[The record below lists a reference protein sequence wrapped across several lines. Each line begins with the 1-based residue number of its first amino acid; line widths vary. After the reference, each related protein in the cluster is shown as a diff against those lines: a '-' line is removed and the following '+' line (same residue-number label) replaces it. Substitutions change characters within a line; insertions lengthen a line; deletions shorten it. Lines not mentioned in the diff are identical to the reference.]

1 MNGYLKTCLL
11 ALACSVA
18 LPPNAVAQQRTIAG
32 RVGNSVSNEPIVGA
46 TVTVVGTA
54 IAAVTDARG
63 EFSLSAPDGPVSLS
77 VRGIGYKRRTVPVA
91 ADQSRIAISVEPDIF
106 NLEAVVVTGQATAVE
121 QKNLPQA
128 VSVVTAQQLERVPTP
143 TIENALQGKIAGA
156 LIQSNSGAPGGGAQI
171 NLRGV
176 STINGGV
183 DPVLVV
189 DGLVVSNAAI
199 GNNINAITAAAAGGN
214 ASNQDN
220 PVNRIA
226 DLNPADIERI
236 EVLKGASAAA
246 IYGGAASNGVVIIT
260 TRRGSTGAPRF
271 HLTQR
276 FGQYRVSNYM
286 KSRVFTDSAD
296 ADTFTD
302 SVSAGLYCNLP
313 GGTPTGGGLCPNYD
327 NIGPLW
333 NEHQLSWETDASVT
347 GGTDQTR
354 YFLSGLLKRDG
365 GIAPGTGYD
374 KQSIRANLDQ
384 TLGSR
389 WVLSLGA
396 SVIHSLAARGI
407 SNNDNAGT
415 SPYLVFPLTPSF
427 VDLSAQ
433 NGVYPE
439 NPFER
444 SNPLQTYAMLRN
456 DEDVW
461 RALGS
466 GTLRFDAINNERQSL
481 RFVVTGGVD
490 YFNQENDIY
499 APPELEFEPNDGQ
512 PGTVVL
518 GKTSNVNLNLLT
530 NAIYTHQSS
539 SGRRATTAIG
549 LQYVDRDFNFTNLLG
564 RNLPPG
570 QQNIDQATSVTIN
583 QQLQPQQDL
592 GLYVQE
598 ELLMMDE
605 RLMVAFGVRADR
617 SSRNGDV
624 NKYFYYPKVAGSY
637 RFTDLGGG
645 GDEVKVRAAYG
656 QTGNPPQFGNKFTPN
671 ATGTIGGIFGSSAGA
686 VAGDAGIKPER
697 QAEIEAGFDAT
708 LADGRLTLTLTGF
721 NKTIT
726 DLLLTQTLAPSMGRT
741 QRTFNGGK
749 LRNRGIEASVGYAVM
764 QRPDVSWIVNST
776 FFANRSKVLSLPVPA
791 FQVGGFGTSL
801 GAFEI
806 RQGHSVTQ
814 IVGLPIDSL
823 GNPTVVGDATPDF
836 QIALGSDLDYKRW
849 TFGMLWDWKQ
859 GGDVINLTEYLFD
872 AFGNSI
878 DNAAG
883 QQRQA
888 IANDPVNPRT
898 QPYVQD
904 GSYVKLRELSISYH
918 LPASATR
925 TMFGSIARDA
935 RITLSGRNLLRFTP
949 FRGMDPE
956 VSNFGN
962 QAVAR
967 NIDVAPFPPSR
978 SFFGAIDLAF

>member
-1 MNGYLKTCLL
+1 VGKRTAVWLL
-11 ALACSVA
+11 ALCLLVVGAASA
-18 LPPNAVAQQRTIAG
+18 GAQQRSISG
-32 RVGNSVSNEPIVGA
+32 RVGNAVSDEPVVGA
-46 TVTVVGTA
+46 TVSVVGTV
-54 IAAVTDARG
+54 ISAVTDARG
-63 EFSLSAPDGPVSLS
+63 QFTLSAPDGAVTLT
-77 VRGIGYKRRTVPVA
+77 VRAIGYKRRTVPVA
-91 ADQSRIAISVEPDIF
+91 PDQGTIAVRLDQDIF
-106 NLEAVVVTGQATAVE
+106 NLEAVIVTGQATAVE

-128 VSVVTAQQLERVPTP
+128 VSVVTAQDLQRAPTP
-143 TIENALQGKIAGA
+143 TIESALQGKIAGA

-183 DPVLVV
+183 DPVIVV
-189 DGLVVSNAAI
+189 DGLVISNAAI
-199 GNNINAITAAAAGGN
+199 ASNMNAITAAAAGGN

-226 DLNPADIERI
+226 DLNPGDIERV

-246 IYGGAASNGVVIIT
+246 IYGGAASNGVVIIS
-260 TRRGSTGAPRF
+260 TRRGAAGAPRF

-276 FGQYRVSNYM
+276 FGEFRVSNFM
-286 KSRVFTDSAD
+286 RSRVFADSAD
-296 ADTFTD
+296 AATFTSD
-302 SVSAGLYCNLP
+302 SLAGVFCNGP
-313 GGTPTGGGLCPNYD
+313 GNSCPDFD
-327 NIGPLW
+327 NIGLLW
-333 NEHQLSWETDASVT
+333 SEHQLSTETGASIT

-354 YFLSGLLKRDG
+354 YFLSGLIKRDG
-365 GIAPGTGYD
+365 GIAPHTGYD
-374 KQSIRANLDQ
+374 KQTIRANLDQ
-384 TLGSR
+384 TLGAR
-389 WVLSLGA
+389 WNLSINTQ
-396 SVIHSLAARGI
+396 VIHSLAARGI

-427 VDLSAQ
+427 VDLRPV
-433 NGVYPE
+433 NGIYPR

-444 SNPLQTYAMLRN
+444 SNPLQTYALLEN
-456 DEDVW
+456 NEDVW
-461 RALGS
+461 RALGA
-466 GTLRFDAINNERQSL
+466 GTLSWEAINGPRQSL
-481 RFVVTGGVD
+481 RLIATGGLD

-499 APPELEFEPNDGQ
+499 SPPELQFEPQDGL

-518 GKTSNVNLNLLT
+518 GKTSNLNLNLLL
-530 NAIYTHQSS
+530 NAVHTYVPA
-539 SGRRATTAIG
+539 SGSIQATTAAG
-549 LQYVDRDFNFTNLLG
+549 LQYVDRDLNFTNVLG

-570 QQNIDQATSVTIN
+570 QKNVDQATSIN
-583 QQLQPQQDL
+583 ISQNLQPQKDL
-592 GLYVQE
+592 GIFAQE
-598 ELLMMDE
+598 EVLAMDQRLL
-605 RLMVAFGVRADR
+605 VTFGVRADR
-617 SSRNGDV
+617 SSRNGDPT
-624 NKYFYYPKVAGSY
+624 KYYVYPKAALSY
-637 RFTDLGGG
+637 RFTDLGGNS
-645 GDEVKVRAAYG
+645 GDELKLRGALG
-656 QTGNPPQFGNKFTPN
+656 QTGNQPLFGNKFTPN
-671 ATGTIGGIFGSSAGA
+671 GTGTIGGIFGSLAGA
-686 VAGDAGIKPER
+686 VAGDPGIRPER
-697 QAEIEAGFDAT
+697 QTEIEGGFDAT
-708 LADGRLTLTLTGF
+708 LLRGRLTANVTVF

-726 DLLLTQTLAPSMGRT
+726 DLLLAQALAPSTGRT
-741 QRTFNGGK
+741 QRIFNGGK
-749 LRNRGIEASVGYAVM
+749 LRNRGVEIGLGYALA
-764 QRPDVSWIVNST
+764 QTPEVSWIIRST
-776 FFANRSKVLSLPVPA
+776 FFANRSKVLELPVPA

-823 GNPTVVGDATPDF
+823 GNPSVIGDATPDF
-836 QIALGSDLDYKRW
+836 QLSLASDLDYKRW
-849 TFGMLWDWKQ
+849 TFGMLWDWKK

-888 IANDPVNPRT
+888 IANDTLNPRT

-904 GSYVKLRELSISYH
+904 GSYLKLRELSISYH

-935 RITLSGRNLLRFTP
+935 RITLSGRNLIRITS

-978 SFFGAIDLAF
+978 SFFLSVDLDF

>member
-1 MNGYLKTCLL
+1 MGKRIAVWLL
-11 ALACSVA
+11 ALCLLVVGAASA
-18 LPPNAVAQQRTIAG
+18 GAQQRSISG
-32 RVGNSVSNEPIVGA
+32 RVGNAVSDEPVVGA
-46 TVTVVGTA
+46 TVSVVGTV
-54 IAAVTDARG
+54 ISAVTDARG
-63 EFSLSAPDGPVSLS
+63 QFTLSAPDGAVTLT
-77 VRGIGYKRRTVPVA
+77 VRAIGYKRRTVPVA
-91 ADQSRIAISVEPDIF
+91 PDQGTIAVRLDQDIF
-106 NLEAVVVTGQATAVE
+106 NLEAVIVTGQATAVE

-128 VSVVTAQQLERVPTP
+128 VSVVTAQDLQRAPTP
-143 TIENALQGKIAGA
+143 TIESALQGKIAGA

-183 DPVLVV
+183 DPVIVV
-189 DGLVVSNAAI
+189 DGLVISNAAI
-199 GNNINAITAAAAGGN
+199 ASNMNAITAAAAGGN

-226 DLNPADIERI
+226 DLNPGDIERV

-246 IYGGAASNGVVIIT
+246 IYGGAASNGVVIIS
-260 TRRGSTGAPRF
+260 TRRGAAGAPRF

-276 FGQYRVSNYM
+276 FGEFRVSNFM
-286 KSRVFTDSAD
+286 RSRVFADSAD
-296 ADTFTD
+296 AATFTSD
-302 SVSAGLYCNLP
+302 SLAGVFCNGP
-313 GGTPTGGGLCPNYD
+313 GNSCPDFD
-327 NIGPLW
+327 NIGLLW
-333 NEHQLSWETDASVT
+333 SEHQLSTETGASIT

-354 YFLSGLLKRDG
+354 YFLSGLIKRDG
-365 GIAPGTGYD
+365 GIAPHTGYD
-374 KQSIRANLDQ
+374 KQTIRANLDQ
-384 TLGSR
+384 TLGAR
-389 WVLSLGA
+389 WNLSINTQ
-396 SVIHSLAARGI
+396 VIHSLAARGI

-427 VDLSAQ
+427 VDLRPV
-433 NGVYPE
+433 NGIYPR

-444 SNPLQTYAMLRN
+444 SNPLQTYALLEN
-456 DEDVW
+456 NEDVW
-461 RALGS
+461 RALGA
-466 GTLRFDAINNERQSL
+466 GTLSWEAINGPRQSL
-481 RFVVTGGVD
+481 RLIATGGLD

-499 APPELEFEPNDGQ
+499 SPPELQFEPQDGL

-518 GKTSNVNLNLLT
+518 GKTSNLNLNLLL
-530 NAIYTHQSS
+530 NAVHTYVPA
-539 SGRRATTAIG
+539 SGSIQATTAAG
-549 LQYVDRDFNFTNLLG
+549 LQYVDRDLNFTNVLG

-570 QQNIDQATSVTIN
+570 QKNVDQATSIN
-583 QQLQPQQDL
+583 ISQNLQPQKDL
-592 GLYVQE
+592 GIFAQE
-598 ELLMMDE
+598 EVLAMDQRLL
-605 RLMVAFGVRADR
+605 VTFGVRADR
-617 SSRNGDV
+617 SSRNGDPT
-624 NKYFYYPKVAGSY
+624 KYYVYPKAALSY
-637 RFTDLGGG
+637 RFTDLGGNS
-645 GDEVKVRAAYG
+645 GDELKLRGALG
-656 QTGNPPQFGNKFTPN
+656 QTGNQPLFGNKFTPN
-671 ATGTIGGIFGSSAGA
+671 GTGTIGGIFGSLAGA
-686 VAGDAGIKPER
+686 VAGDPGIRPER
-697 QAEIEAGFDAT
+697 QTEIEGGFDAT
-708 LADGRLTLTLTGF
+708 LLRGRLTANVTVF

-726 DLLLTQTLAPSMGRT
+726 DLLLAQALAPSTGRT
-741 QRTFNGGK
+741 QRIFNGGK
-749 LRNRGIEASVGYAVM
+749 LRNRGVEIGLGYALA
-764 QRPDVSWIVNST
+764 QTPEVSWIIRST
-776 FFANRSKVLSLPVPA
+776 FFANRSKVLELPVPA

-823 GNPTVVGDATPDF
+823 GNPSVIGDATPDF
-836 QIALGSDLDYKRW
+836 QLSLASDLDYKRW
-849 TFGMLWDWKQ
+849 TFGMLWDWKK

-888 IANDPVNPRT
+888 IANDTLNPRT

-904 GSYVKLRELSISYH
+904 GSYLKLRELSISYH

-935 RITLSGRNLLRFTP
+935 RITLSGRNLIRITS

-978 SFFGAIDLAF
+978 SFFLSVDLDF

>member
-1 MNGYLKTCLL
+1 MKGYLRSGLV

-18 LPPNAVAQQRTIAG
+18 LAANAMAQQRAITG
-32 RVGNSVSNEPIVGA
+32 RVGNSVSDEAIVGA

-63 EFSLSAPDGPVSLS
+63 QFTLSAPAGAISLS
-77 VRGIGYKRRTVPVA
+77 VRAIGYKRRTFAVG
-91 ADQSRIAISVEPDIF
+91 ADQSSVAIPIEPDIF

-143 TIENALQGKIAGA
+143 TIESALQGKIAGA

-226 DLNPADIERI
+226 DLNPADIERV

-246 IYGGAASNGVVIIT
+246 IYGGAASNGVLIIT
-260 TRRGSTGAPRF
+260 TKRGSTGAPRF
-271 HLTQR
+271 HMTQR
-276 FGQYRVSNYM
+276 FGEFRVSNYV
-286 KSRVFTDSAD
+286 KSRVFRDSAD
-296 ADTFTD
+296 AATFTD
-302 SVSAGLYCNLP
+302 TTTAGVYCNLP
-313 GGTPTGGGLCPNYD
+313 GGTPTGGGLCPNYN

-333 NEHQLSWETDASVT
+333 SEHPLSWETDASIT
-347 GGTDQTR
+347 GGTEQTR
-354 YFLSGLLKRDG
+354 YFISGLLKRDG
-365 GIAPGTGYD
+365 GIAPHTGYD
-374 KQSIRANLDQ
+374 KQSLRANLDQ

-389 WVLSLGA
+389 WVLSLSSA
-396 SVIHSLAARGI
+396 VIHSLAARGI
-407 SNNDNAGT
+407 SNNDNSGT

-427 VDLSAQ
+427 VDLNAV
-433 NGVYPE
+433 NGVYPD

-444 SNPLQTYAMLRN
+444 SNPLQTYAKLRN

-461 RALGS
+461 RALGA
-466 GTLRFDAINNERQSL
+466 GTLRFDAVNSERQSL

-499 APPELEFEPNDGQ
+499 SPPELEFEPNDGQ

-530 NAIYTHQSS
+530 NAIYTFQSS
-539 SGRRATTAIG
+539 GGMRATTAVG
-549 LQYVDRDFNFTNLLG
+549 VQYVDRNFNFTNLVG

-570 QQNIDQATSVTIN
+570 QQNIDQATSVIIN

-592 GLYVQE
+592 GLYAQE
-598 ELLMMDE
+598 ELLTGDE

-624 NKYFYYPKVAGSY
+624 SKYYYYPKIAGSY
-637 RFTDLGGG
+637 RFTNLGGGG
-645 GDEVKVRAAYG
+645 GDELKVRAAYG

-671 ATGTIGGIFGSSAGA
+671 ATGTIGGIFGSAAGA
-686 VAGDAGIKPER
+686 VAGDAGIRPER
-697 QAEIEAGFDAT
+697 QSEIEAGLDAT
-708 LADGRLTLTLTGF
+708 LANGRLTLSLTGY
-721 NKTIT
+721 NKNIT
-726 DLLLTQTLAPSMGRT
+726 DLLLAQTLAPSTGRT
-741 QRTFNGGK
+741 QRTFNGGEM
-749 LRNRGIEASVGYAVM
+749 RNRGIEASLGYAVM

-776 FFANRSKVLSLPVPA
+776 FFANRSKVISLPVPA

-806 RQGHSVTQ
+806 RPGHSVTQ
-814 IVGLPIDSL
+814 IVGTPIDSIT
-823 GNPTVVGDATPDF
+823 GQPTVVGDANPDF
-836 QIALGSDLDYKRW
+836 QMTFGSDLVYHRW
-849 TFGMLWDWKQ
+849 SLGLLFDWKK
-859 GGDVINLTEYLFD
+859 GGDVINLTELLFD
-872 AFGNSI
+872 LFGNSV
-878 DNAAG
+878 DQNGAAQG
-883 QQRQA
+883 RL
-888 IANDPVNPRT
+888 NDFFAGKT

-904 GSYVKLRELSISYH
+904 ASYLKLRELAVSYQ
-918 LPASATR
+918 LPAST
-925 TMFGSIARDA
+925 TSTLFGSRVHDA
-935 RITLSGRNLLRFTP
+935 RITFAGRNLLRFTP

-978 SFFGAIDLAF
+978 SFFVAIDVDF

>member
-1 MNGYLKTCLL
+1 MKASLKSCLF
-11 ALACSVA
+11 ALGLNVA
-18 LPPNAVAQQRTIAG
+18 MSASAMAQQRSITG
-32 RVGNSVSNEPIVGA
+32 RVGNSVSDEAIAGA
-46 TVTVVGTA
+46 TVSVVGTS
-54 IAAVTDARG
+54 IAAVTDGRG
-63 EFSLSAPDGPVSLS
+63 QFTLAAPDGPVSLT
-77 VRGIGYKRRTVPVA
+77 VRAIGYKRRTLSVGP
-91 ADQSRIAISVEPDIF
+91 DQSSVAIPVEPDIF

-128 VSVVTAQQLERVPTP
+128 VSVVTAQKLERVPTS
-143 TIENALQGKIAGA
+143 TIESALQGKIPGA
-156 LIQSNSGAPGGGAQI
+156 LIQQNSGAPGGGAQI

-246 IYGGAASNGVVIIT
+246 IYGGAASNGVLIIT
-260 TRRGSTGAPRF
+260 TKRGSTGAPRF

-296 ADTFTD
+296 AATFTD
-302 SVSAGLYCNLP
+302 TITAGVYCNLP
-313 GGTPTGGGLCPNYD
+313 GGTSAGGGLCPNND

-333 NEHQLSWETDASVT
+333 AEHQLSWETDASVT
-347 GGTDQTR
+347 GGSEQTR
-354 YFLSGLLKRDG
+354 YFISGLLKRDG

-384 TLGSR
+384 TMGSR
-389 WVLSLGA
+389 WLLSMSTA
-396 SVIHSLAARGI
+396 VIHSLAARGI
-407 SNNDNAGT
+407 SNNDNTGT

-427 VDLSAQ
+427 VDLSAA
-433 NGVYPE
+433 NGVYPD

-444 SNPLQTYAMLRN
+444 SNPFQTYAFLRN

-461 RALGS
+461 RALGA
-466 GTLRFDAINNERQSL
+466 GTLRFDAITSERQNL
-481 RFVVTGGVD
+481 RFVVTGGID

-499 APPELEFEPNDGQ
+499 SPPELEYEPNDGQ
-512 PGTVVL
+512 PGTTVL
-518 GKTSNVNLNLLT
+518 GKTSNLNLNLLS
-530 NAIYTHQSS
+530 NAIYTYQT
-539 SGRRATTAIG
+539 SGGTRATTAVG
-549 LQYVDRDFNFTNLLG
+549 VQYVDRDFNFTNLVG

-570 QQNIDQATSVTIN
+570 QQNIDQATSVIIN

-592 GLYVQE
+592 GLYAQE
-598 ELLMMDE
+598 EILTMDE

-624 NKYFYYPKVAGSY
+624 SKYYIYPKIAGSY
-637 RFTDLGGG
+637 RLTNLGGNG
-645 GDEVKVRAAYG
+645 SNEVKVRAAYG

-686 VAGDAGIKPER
+686 AAGDAGIKPER
-697 QAEIEAGFDAT
+697 QAEIEAGLDAT
-708 LADGRLTLTLTGF
+708 LAGGRLTMSITGF

-726 DLLLTQTLAPSMGRT
+726 DLLLAQTLAPSTGRT
-741 QRTFNGGK
+741 QRTLNGGE
-749 LRNRGIEASVGYAVM
+749 LRNRGIEVGLAYAVT
-764 QRPDVSWIVNST
+764 QRPDVSWIVNTS
-776 FFANRSKVLSLPVPA
+776 FFANRSKVISLPVPA

-806 RQGHSVTQ
+806 RPGHSVTQ
-814 IVGLPIDSL
+814 IVGTPFDPVTGLPTI
-823 GNPTVVGDATPDF
+823 VGDANPDF
-836 QIALGSDLDYKRW
+836 QMAFGSDLVYRRW
-849 TFGMLWDWKQ
+849 NLGLLFDWKK
-859 GGDVINLTEYLFD
+859 GGDVINLTELLFD
-872 AFGNSI
+872 LFGNSA
-878 DNAAG
+878 DWSGAAQDRLTDFFDG
-883 QQRQA
+883 K
-888 IANDPVNPRT
+888 T

-904 GSYVKLRELSISYH
+904 ASYFKLRELSLSYH
-918 LPASATR
+918 IPAST
-925 TMFGSIARDA
+925 TSTLFGSTVRDA
-935 RITLSGRNLLRFTP
+935 RITFAGRNLLRFTP

-978 SFFGAIDLAF
+978 SFFVAIDLDF

>member
-1 MNGYLKTCLL
+1 VGKRIAVWLL
-11 ALACSVA
+11 ALCLLVVGAASA
-18 LPPNAVAQQRTIAG
+18 GAQQRSISG
-32 RVGNSVSNEPIVGA
+32 RVGNAVSDEPVVGA
-46 TVTVVGTA
+46 TVSVVGTV
-54 IAAVTDARG
+54 ISAVTDARG
-63 EFSLSAPDGPVSLS
+63 QFTLSAPDGAVTLT
-77 VRGIGYKRRTVPVA
+77 VRAIGYKRRTVPVA
-91 ADQSRIAISVEPDIF
+91 PDQGTIAVRLDQDIF
-106 NLEAVVVTGQATAVE
+106 NLEAVIVTGQATAVE

-128 VSVVTAQQLERVPTP
+128 VSVVTAQDLQRAPTP
-143 TIENALQGKIAGA
+143 TIESALQGKIAGA

-183 DPVLVV
+183 DPVIVV
-189 DGLVVSNAAI
+189 DGLVISNAAI
-199 GNNINAITAAAAGGN
+199 ASNMNAITAAAAGGN

-226 DLNPADIERI
+226 DLNPGDIERV

-246 IYGGAASNGVVIIT
+246 IYGGAASNGVVIIS
-260 TRRGSTGAPRF
+260 TRRGAAGAPRF

-276 FGQYRVSNYM
+276 FGEFRVSNFM
-286 KSRVFTDSAD
+286 RSRVFADSAD
-296 ADTFTD
+296 AATFTSD
-302 SVSAGLYCNLP
+302 SLAGVFCNGP
-313 GGTPTGGGLCPNYD
+313 GNSCPDFD
-327 NIGPLW
+327 NIGLLW
-333 NEHQLSWETDASVT
+333 SEHQLSTETGASIT

-354 YFLSGLLKRDG
+354 YFLSGLIKRDG
-365 GIAPGTGYD
+365 GIAPHTGYD
-374 KQSIRANLDQ
+374 KQTIRANLDQ
-384 TLGSR
+384 TLGAR
-389 WVLSLGA
+389 WNLSINTQ
-396 SVIHSLAARGI
+396 VIHSLAARGI

-427 VDLSAQ
+427 VDLRPV
-433 NGVYPE
+433 NGIYPR

-444 SNPLQTYAMLRN
+444 SNPLQTYALLEN
-456 DEDVW
+456 NEDVW
-461 RALGS
+461 RALGA
-466 GTLRFDAINNERQSL
+466 GTLSWEAINGPRQSL
-481 RFVVTGGVD
+481 RLIATGGLD

-499 APPELEFEPNDGQ
+499 SPPELQFEPQDGL

-518 GKTSNVNLNLLT
+518 GKTSNLNLNLLL
-530 NAIYTHQSS
+530 NAVHTYVPA
-539 SGRRATTAIG
+539 SGSIQATTAAG
-549 LQYVDRDFNFTNLLG
+549 LQYVDRDLNFTNVLG

-570 QQNIDQATSVTIN
+570 QKNVDQATSIN
-583 QQLQPQQDL
+583 ISQNLQPQKDL
-592 GLYVQE
+592 GIFAQE
-598 ELLMMDE
+598 EVLAMDQRLL
-605 RLMVAFGVRADR
+605 VTFGVRADR
-617 SSRNGDV
+617 SSRNGDPT
-624 NKYFYYPKVAGSY
+624 KYYVYPKAALSY
-637 RFTDLGGG
+637 RFTDLGGNS
-645 GDEVKVRAAYG
+645 GDELKLRGALG
-656 QTGNPPQFGNKFTPN
+656 QTGNQPLFGNKFTPN
-671 ATGTIGGIFGSSAGA
+671 GTGTIGGIFGSLAGA
-686 VAGDAGIKPER
+686 VAGDPGIRPER
-697 QAEIEAGFDAT
+697 QTEIEGGFDAT
-708 LADGRLTLTLTGF
+708 LLRGRLTANVTVF

-726 DLLLTQTLAPSMGRT
+726 DLLLAQALAPSTGRT
-741 QRTFNGGK
+741 QRIFNGGK
-749 LRNRGIEASVGYAVM
+749 LRNRGVEIGLGYALA
-764 QRPDVSWIVNST
+764 QTPEVSWIIRST
-776 FFANRSKVLSLPVPA
+776 FFANRSKVLELPVPA

-823 GNPTVVGDATPDF
+823 GNPSVIGDATPDF
-836 QIALGSDLDYKRW
+836 QLSLASDLDYKRW
-849 TFGMLWDWKQ
+849 TFGMLWDWKK

-888 IANDPVNPRT
+888 IANDTLNPRT

-904 GSYVKLRELSISYH
+904 GSYLKLRELSISYH

-935 RITLSGRNLLRFTP
+935 RITLSGRNLIRITS

-978 SFFGAIDLAF
+978 SFFLSVDLDF

>member
-1 MNGYLKTCLL
+1 VNRYLKTCLL

-18 LPPNAVAQQRTIAG
+18 LAANASAQQRSIAG
-32 RVGNSVSNEPIVGA
+32 RVANSVSDEPIVGV

-54 IAAVTDARG
+54 ITAVTDARG
-63 EFSLSAPDGPVSLS
+63 EFTLSAPAGPVSLS
-77 VRGIGYKRRTVPVA
+77 VRAIGYKRRTAPVG
-91 ADQSRIAISVEPDIF
+91 ADQTRIAISVEPDIF

-143 TIENALQGKIAGA
+143 TIESALQGKIAGA

-189 DGLVVSNAAI
+189 DGLVVSNVAI

-246 IYGGAASNGVVIIT
+246 IYGGAASNGVLIIT

-276 FGQYRVSNYM
+276 FGEYRVSNFM

-296 ADTFTD
+296 AATFTNAA
-302 SVSAGLYCNLP
+302 SAGLYCNLP
-313 GGTPTGGGLCPNYD
+313 GGTPTGGGLCPNFD

-333 NEHQLSWETDASVT
+333 SEHSLSWETDASVT

-354 YFLSGLLKRDG
+354 YFISGLLKSDG

-374 KQSIRANLDQ
+374 KQSLRANLDQ

-389 WVLSLGA
+389 WVLSLSSA
-396 SVIHSLAARGI
+396 VIHSLAARGI

-427 VDLSAQ
+427 VDLRSV
-433 NGVYPE
+433 NGVYPD

-444 SNPLQTYAMLRN
+444 SNPLQTYANLRN

-461 RALGS
+461 RALGA
-466 GTLRFDAINNERQSL
+466 GTLRYDAINNERQSL

-499 APPELEFEPNDGQ
+499 SPPELEYEPNDGQ

-530 NAIYTHQSS
+530 NAIYTHQST

-549 LQYVDRDFNFTNLLG
+549 VQYVDRDFNFTNLVG
-564 RNLPPG
+564 RNVPPG
-570 QQNIDQATSVTIN
+570 QQNIDQATSVIIN

-592 GLYVQE
+592 GVYAQE

-624 NKYFYYPKVAGSY
+624 NKFFYYPKLAGSY
-637 RFTDLGGG
+637 RFTNIGGSG
-645 GDEVKVRAAYG
+645 ANEVKVRAAFG

-686 VAGDAGIKPER
+686 IAGDAAIRPER
-697 QAEIEAGFDAT
+697 QTEIEAGLDAT
-708 LADGRLTLTLTGF
+708 LADGRLTITLTGF

-726 DLLLTQTLAPSMGRT
+726 DLLLAQTLAPSTGRT
-741 QRTFNGGK
+741 QRTFNGGE
-749 LRNRGIEASVGYAVM
+749 LRNRGFEASLGYAVM

-776 FFANRSKVLSLPVPA
+776 FFTNRSKVLSLPVPA

-806 RQGHSVTQ
+806 RAGHSVTQ
-814 IVGLPIDSL
+814 IVGTPIDSIT
-823 GNPTVVGDATPDF
+823 GQPTVVGDANPDF
-836 QIALGSDLDYKRW
+836 QMTFGSDL
-849 TFGMLWDWKQ
+849 TFNRFSLGLLFDWKK
-859 GGDVINLTEYLFD
+859 GGDVINLTELLFD
-872 AFGNSI
+872 VFGNSA
-878 DNAAG
+878 DWSGAAQTRLADFG
-883 QQRQA
+883 A
-888 IANDPVNPRT
+888 GRT

-904 GSYVKLRELSISYH
+904 ASYLKLRELSLSYH
-918 LPASATR
+918 IPAST
-925 TMFGSIARDA
+925 TSSLFGSRVRDA
-935 RITLSGRNLLRFTP
+935 RITFAGRNLIRITG

-978 SFFGAIDLAF
+978 SFFVAIDLDF

>member
-1 MNGYLKTCLL
+1 
-11 ALACSVA
+11 
-18 LPPNAVAQQRTIAG
+18 
-32 RVGNSVSNEPIVGA
+32 
-46 TVTVVGTA
+46 
-54 IAAVTDARG
+54 
-63 EFSLSAPDGPVSLS
+63 VSLS
-77 VRGIGYKRRTVPVA
+77 VRGIGYKRRTVAVA
-91 ADQSRIAISVEPDIF
+91 ADQPRIAISVEPDLF
-106 NLEAVVVTGQATAVE
+106 NLEAVIVSGQATAVE

-128 VSVVTAQQLERVPTP
+128 ISVVTAKQLETVPTP
-143 TIENALQGKIAGA
+143 TIESALQGKIAGS

-189 DGLVVSNAAI
+189 DGLVVSNDAI

-246 IYGGAASNGVVIIT
+246 IYGGSASNGVLIIT
-260 TRRGSTGAPRF
+260 TRRGSSGAPRF

-276 FGQYRVSNYM
+276 FGQFHVSNYM

-296 ADTFTD
+296 AATFVSD
-302 SVSAGLYCNLP
+302 SMAGVYCNLP
-313 GGTPTGGGLCPNYD
+313 GGACPNYN
-327 NIGPLW
+327 NIGQLW
-333 NEHQLSWETDASVT
+333 DRHPLSWETNTSVT

-354 YFLSGLLKRDG
+354 YYISGLLKRDG

-374 KQSIRANLDQ
+374 KQSIRANIDQ
-384 TLGSR
+384 TLSPR
-389 WVLSLGA
+389 WLLSLST

-407 SNNDNAGT
+407 SNNDNSGT

-427 VDLSAQ
+427 VDLQAQ
-433 NGVYPE
+433 NGVYPD

-444 SNPLQTYAMLRN
+444 SNPLQTYAKLRN

-461 RALGS
+461 RALGA
-466 GTLRFDAINNERQSL
+466 GTLRFDAITNERQSL
-481 RFVVTGGVD
+481 RFLVTGGLD

-499 APPELEFEPNDGQ
+499 SPPELEFEPNDGQ

-518 GKTSNVNLNLLT
+518 GKTSNLNLNLLS
-530 NAIYTHQSS
+530 NVVYTHQ
-539 SGRRATTAIG
+539 GARTRATTAVG
-549 LQYVDRDFNFTNLLG
+549 LQYVDRDFNFTNLVG

-570 QQNIDQATSVTIN
+570 QQNIDQATSVIIN
-583 QQLQPQQDL
+583 QQLAPQQDL
-592 GLYVQE
+592 GLFAQE

-624 NKYFYYPKVAGSY
+624 DKFFYYPKIAGSY
-637 RFTDLGGG
+637 RFTNLGGSE
-645 GDEVKVRAAYG
+645 DEVKVRAAYG
-656 QTGNPPQFGNKFTPN
+656 QTGNRPVFGNKFTPN

-686 VAGDAGIKPER
+686 VAGDAAITPER
-697 QAEIEAGFDAT
+697 SAEIEAGVDAT
-708 LADGRLTLTLTGF
+708 LANGRLNLSLTGY

-726 DLLLTQTLAPSMGRT
+726 DLLLAQTLAPSTGRT
-741 QRTFNGGK
+741 TRVFNGGK
-749 LRNRGIEASVGYAVM
+749 LRNRGVEASAAYALT
-764 QRPDVSWIVNST
+764 QRADMSWIVNAT
-776 FFANRSKVLSLPVPA
+776 FFAYRSKVLSMPVPA
-791 FQVGGFGTSL
+791 FVVGGFGTSL

-806 RQGHSVTQ
+806 RPGRSVTQ
-814 IVGLPIDSL
+814 IVGTPIDSAGL
-823 GNPTVVGDATPDF
+823 PTIVGDANPDF
-836 QIALGSDLDYKRW
+836 QMAFGSNLDYHRW
-849 TFGMLWDWKQ
+849 SVGFLFDWKK
-859 GGDVINLTEYLFD
+859 GGDVINLTELLFD
-872 AFGNSI
+872 LFGNSA
-878 DNAAG
+878 DWSGAAQTRLADFG
-883 QQRQA
+883 A
-888 IANDPVNPRT
+888 GKA

-904 GSYVKLRELSISYH
+904 ASYLKLRELSVSYH
-918 LPASATR
+918 IPASTTSAL
-925 TMFGSIARDA
+925 FGSTVRDA
-935 RITLSGRNLLRFTP
+935 RVTFAGRNLLRFTG

-978 SFFGAIDLAF
+978 SFFVAIDLDF

>member
-1 MNGYLKTCLL
+1 VKACLKPCLAAI
-11 ALACSVA
+11 ALLFAIAASA
-18 LPPNAVAQQRTIAG
+18 NAQQRTISG
-32 RVGNSVSNEPIVGA
+32 RVGNSVSDEAVAGA
-46 TVTVVGTA
+46 TVSVVGTS

-63 EFSLSAPDGPVSLS
+63 QFSLSAPDGAVSLM
-77 VRGIGYKRRTVPVA
+77 VRAIGYKRRTMAVP
-91 ADQSRIAISVEPDIF
+91 ADQSTVAIAVEPDIF

-128 VSVVTAQQLERVPTP
+128 VSVVTSAALERVPTP
-143 TIENALQGKIAGA
+143 TIESALQGKIPGA

-226 DLNPADIERI
+226 DLNPADIERV

-260 TRRGSTGAPRF
+260 TKRGSTGAPRF

-276 FGQYRVSNYM
+276 FGQFRVSNYM

-296 ADTFTD
+296 AASMVGD
-302 SVSAGLYCNLP
+302 SLAGVYCNLP
-313 GGTPTGGGLCPNYD
+313 GGTCPNYD

-333 NEHQLSWETDASVT
+333 NEHQLSYETDASIT
-347 GGTDQTR
+347 GGSEQTR
-354 YFLSGLLKRDG
+354 YYLSGLLKRDG
-365 GIAPGTGYD
+365 GIAPHTGYD

-384 TLGSR
+384 TLGQR
-389 WVLSLGA
+389 WLLSFST

-407 SNNDNAGT
+407 SNNDNTGT
-415 SPYLVFPLTPSF
+415 SPYLVFPLTPGI
-427 VDLSAQ
+427 VNLEPV
-433 NGVYPE
+433 NGVYPD

-444 SNPLQTYAMLRN
+444 SNPIQTYAFLRN

-461 RALGS
+461 RALGA
-466 GTLRFDAINNERQSL
+466 GTLRFDAFNKEHSSL
-481 RFVVTGGVD
+481 RFVATGGLD
-490 YFNQENDIY
+490 YFNQQNDIY
-499 APPELEFEPNDGQ
+499 SPPELEFEPNDGQ

-518 GKTSNVNLNLLT
+518 GKTSNLNLNLLT
-530 NAIYTHQSS
+530 NVVHTYQSS
-539 SGRRATTAIG
+539 GGMRATTALG
-549 LQYVDRDFNFTNLLG
+549 VQYVNRDFNFTNLVG

-570 QQNIDQATSVTIN
+570 QQNVDQATSVIIN

-592 GLYVQE
+592 GVFAQE
-598 ELLMMDE
+598 ELLTMDE

-624 NKYFYYPKVAGSY
+624 KKFYYYPKIAGSY
-637 RFTDLGGG
+637 RFVNLGGNG
-645 GDEVKVRAAYG
+645 EDELKIRAAYG

-671 ATGTIGGIFGSSAGA
+671 ATGTIGGIFGSAAGA
-686 VAGDAGIKPER
+686 VAGDPGIKPER
-697 QAEIEAGFDAT
+697 QTEVEAGFDAT
-708 LADGRLTLTLTGF
+708 LAGGRLTASVTGF
-721 NKTIT
+721 NKAIT
-726 DLLLTQTLAPSMGRT
+726 DLLLVQTLAPSSGRT

-749 LRNRGIEASVGYAVM
+749 LRNRGIEIGTAYAVT
-764 QRPDVSWIVNST
+764 QRADVSWILNAS
-776 FFANRSKVLSLPVPA
+776 FFANRSKVISLPVPA

-806 RQGHSVTQ
+806 RPGHSVTQ
-814 IVGLPIDSL
+814 IVGTPVDPGTGL
-823 GNPTVVGDATPDF
+823 PTVVGDANPDF
-836 QIALGSDLDYKRW
+836 QMAFGSDLEYHRW
-849 TFGMLWDWKQ
+849 NVSFLFDWKK
-859 GGDVINLTEYLFD
+859 GGDVINLTELLFD
-872 AFGNSI
+872 LFGNSA
-878 DNAAG
+878 DYHGAA
-883 QQRQA
+883 QQRLA
-888 IANDPVNPRT
+888 DFGAGKT

-904 GSYVKLRELSISYH
+904 ASYLKLRELSLSYH
-918 LPASATR
+918 IPASTTAS
-925 TMFGSIARDA
+925 MFGSRVRDA
-935 RITLSGRNLLRFTP
+935 RITLSGRNLIRITN

-978 SFFGAIDLAF
+978 SFFVAIDLDF

>member
-1 MNGYLKTCLL
+1 VKVCLKTCLVAI
-11 ALACSVA
+11 ALTVA
-18 LPPNAVAQQRTIAG
+18 MAASAFAQQRSITG
-32 RVGNSVSNEPIVGA
+32 RVGNSISDEPIAGA
-46 TVTVVGTA
+46 TVSVAGTS

-63 EFSLSAPDGPVSLS
+63 QFTLSAPDGPVSLT
-77 VRGIGYKRRTVPVA
+77 VRAIGFKRRTIAVA
-91 ADQSRIAISVEPDIF
+91 ADQSTIAIGVEPDIF

-128 VSVVTAQQLERVPTP
+128 VSVVTAQALERVPTP
-143 TIENALQGKIAGA
+143 TIESALQGKIPGA
-156 LIQSNSGAPGGGAQI
+156 LIQENSGAPGGGVQI

-226 DLNPADIERI
+226 DLNPADIERV

-260 TRRGSTGAPRF
+260 TKRGSTGAPRF

-276 FGQYRVSNYM
+276 FGEFRVSNYM

-296 ADTFTD
+296 AATFTD
-302 SVSAGLYCNLP
+302 TTTAGQFCDLP

-333 NEHQLSWETDASVT
+333 NEHQLSWETDASIT
-347 GGTDQTR
+347 GGSEQTR
-354 YFLSGLLKRDG
+354 YFISGLIKRDG
-365 GIAPGTGYD
+365 GIAPHTGYD

-389 WVLSLGA
+389 WMLSLSSA
-396 SVIHSLAARGI
+396 VIHSLAARGI
-407 SNNDNAGT
+407 SNNDNSGT
-415 SPYLVFPLTPSF
+415 SPYLVFPLTPAF
-427 VDLSAQ
+427 ANLNPV
-433 NGVYPE
+433 NGVYPD

-444 SNPLQTYAMLRN
+444 SNPLQTYAHLRN

-461 RALGS
+461 RALGA
-466 GTLRFDAINNERQSL
+466 GTLRFDALNTEKQSL
-481 RFVVTGGVD
+481 RFVATGGLD

-499 APPELEFEPNDGQ
+499 SPPELEFEPNDGQ

-518 GKTSNVNLNLLT
+518 GKTSNLNLNLLT
-530 NAIYTHQSS
+530 NLIHTYQAG
-539 SGRRATTAIG
+539 SGTRATTAVG
-549 LQYVDRDFNFTNLLG
+549 LQYVNRDFNFTNLVG
-564 RNLPPG
+564 RNLPAG
-570 QQNIDQATSVTIN
+570 QQNIDQATSVIIN

-592 GLYVQE
+592 GVYGQE
-598 ELLMMDE
+598 EILTMDE
-605 RLMVAFGVRADR
+605 RLMVAFGVRGDR

-624 NKYFYYPKVAGSY
+624 KKFYFYPKIAGSY
-637 RFTDLGGG
+637 RFVNLGGNG
-645 GDEVKVRAAYG
+645 SNEVKIRAAYG

-671 ATGTIGGIFGSSAGA
+671 ATGTIGGIFGSAAGA
-686 VAGDAGIKPER
+686 VAGDAAIKPER
-697 QAEIEAGFDAT
+697 QSEIEAGFDAT
-708 LADGRLTLTLTGF
+708 LASGRLTMSVSGF

-726 DLLLTQTLAPSMGRT
+726 DLLLVQTLAPSTGRT
-741 QRTFNGGK
+741 QRTLNGGK
-749 LRNRGIEASVGYAVM
+749 LRNRGVEVGLAYAVM
-764 QRPDVSWIVNST
+764 EKADVSWIVNTS
-776 FFANRSKVLSLPVPA
+776 FFANRSKVISLPVPA

-806 RQGHSVTQ
+806 RPGHSVTQ
-814 IVGLPIDSL
+814 IVGTPIDAVTGL
-823 GNPTVVGDATPDF
+823 PTVVGDANPDF
-836 QIALGSDLDYKRW
+836 QMAFGSDLDYRRW
-849 TFGMLWDWKQ
+849 SLGFLFDWKK
-859 GGDVINLTEYLFD
+859 GGDVINLTELLFD
-872 AFGNSI
+872 LFGNSA
-878 DNAAG
+878 DFHGAA
-883 QQRQA
+883 QQRLA
-888 IANDPVNPRT
+888 DFGAGKT

-904 GSYVKLRELSISYH
+904 ASYLKLRELSLSYR
-918 LPASATR
+918 LPASATSS
-925 TMFGSIARDA
+925 MFGSRVRDA
-935 RITLSGRNLLRFTP
+935 RITLAGRNLIRITN

-978 SFFGAIDLAF
+978 SFFVSIDLDF

>member
-1 MNGYLKTCLL
+1 M
-11 ALACSVA
+11 AASA
-18 LPPNAVAQQRTIAG
+18 SAQQRSITG
-32 RVGNSVSNEPIVGA
+32 RVANSVSDEAIAGA
-46 TVTVVGTA
+46 TVSVAGTS

-63 EFSLSAPDGPVSLS
+63 QFTLSAPDGPVSLT
-77 VRGIGYKRRTVPVA
+77 VRVIGFKRRTIAVGV
-91 ADQSRIAISVEPDIF
+91 DQPSIAIAVEPDIF

-128 VSVVTAQQLERVPTP
+128 VSVVTAQALERVPTP
-143 TIENALQGKIAGA
+143 TIESALQGKIPGA
-156 LIQSNSGAPGGGAQI
+156 LIQQNSGAPGGGVQI

-226 DLNPADIERI
+226 DLNPADIERV

-260 TRRGSTGAPRF
+260 TKRGTTGAPRF

-276 FGQYRVSNYM
+276 FGGYRVSNYM

-296 ADTFTD
+296 AASMVGD
-302 SVSAGLYCNLP
+302 SLAGVYCNEP
-313 GGTPTGGGLCPNYD
+313 GGACPNYD

-333 NEHQLSWETDASVT
+333 NQHQLSWETDASIT
-347 GGTDQTR
+347 GGSEQTR
-354 YFLSGLLKRDG
+354 YFISGLIKRDG
-365 GIAPGTGYD
+365 GIAPHTGYD

-389 WVLSLGA
+389 WLLSLSSA
-396 SVIHSLAARGI
+396 VIHSLAARGI
-407 SNNDNAGT
+407 SNNDNSGT
-415 SPYLVFPLTPSF
+415 SPYLVFPLTPGI
-427 VDLSAQ
+427 VNLEPV
-433 NGVYPE
+433 NGLYPD

-444 SNPLQTYAMLRN
+444 SNPIQTYAFLRN

-461 RALGS
+461 RALGA
-466 GTLRFDAINNERQSL
+466 GTLRFEALNSEKQSL
-481 RFVVTGGVD
+481 RFVATGGLD

-499 APPELEFEPNDGQ
+499 SPPELEFEPNDGQ

-518 GKTSNVNLNLLT
+518 GKTSNLNLNLLT
-530 NAIYTHQSS
+530 NVIHTYQAS
-539 SGRRATTAIG
+539 SGSRATTAVG
-549 LQYVDRDFNFTNLLG
+549 LQYVDRDFNFTNLVG

-570 QQNIDQATSVTIN
+570 QQNIDQATSVIIN

-592 GLYVQE
+592 GVYAQE
-598 ELLMMDE
+598 ELLTMDE
-605 RLMVAFGVRADR
+605 RLMVAFGVRGDR

-624 NKYFYYPKVAGSY
+624 KKFYFYPKIAGSY
-637 RFTDLGGG
+637 RFVNLGGNG
-645 GDEVKVRAAYG
+645 SDEVKIRAAYG

-671 ATGTIGGIFGSSAGA
+671 ATGTIGGIFGSAAGA

-708 LADGRLTLTLTGF
+708 LASGRLTMSVTGF
-721 NKTIT
+721 NKSIT
-726 DLLLTQTLAPSMGRT
+726 DLLLLQTLAPSTGRT

-749 LRNRGIEASVGYAVM
+749 LRNRGVEVALAYAVM
-764 QRPDVSWIVNST
+764 QKADVSWIVNTS
-776 FFANRSKVLSLPVPA
+776 FFANRSKVISLPVPA

-806 RQGHSVTQ
+806 RPGHSVTQ
-814 IVGLPIDSL
+814 IVGTPIDPVSGL
-823 GNPTVVGDATPDF
+823 PTVVGDANPDF
-836 QIALGSDLDYKRW
+836 QMAFGSDLDYHRW
-849 TFGMLWDWKQ
+849 NLGFLLDWKK
-859 GGDVINLTEYLFD
+859 GGDVINLTELLFD
-872 AFGNSI
+872 LFGNSA
-878 DNAAG
+878 DFHGAA
-883 QQRQA
+883 QQRLA
-888 IANDPVNPRT
+888 DFGAGKT

-904 GSYVKLRELSISYH
+904 ASYLKLRELSLSYR
-918 LPASATR
+918 LPTSATSS
-925 TMFGSIARDA
+925 MFGSRVRNA
-935 RITLSGRNLLRFTP
+935 RITLAGRNLIRITN

-978 SFFGAIDLAF
+978 SFFLACVLDF